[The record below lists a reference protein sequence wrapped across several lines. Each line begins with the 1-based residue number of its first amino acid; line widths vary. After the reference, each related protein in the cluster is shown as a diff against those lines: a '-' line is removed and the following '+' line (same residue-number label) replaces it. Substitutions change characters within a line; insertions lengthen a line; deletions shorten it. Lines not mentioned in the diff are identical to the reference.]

1 MIAVG
6 VDAGATS
13 TVAALSREGVFVRD
27 AVGPGGNAT
36 IVGVDDAADAM
47 LQAIRR
53 AAQGLLPDAIYIGAA
68 GAGRSRIADPL
79 AMLVCAAYPRAV
91 VRVGDDTAIALRG
104 AIPQGPGVV
113 VIAGTGSVAYAENGE
128 RRARVGGYGYLV
140 GDEGSGYAI
149 GMAAVRAYTR
159 VLDGRA
165 PRDEVT
171 DHVVR
176 TLAATDRATL
186 LAALYDGRVAPSTP
200 AALAPGIIALAD
212 GGDRAATK
220 IVQQA
225 ALDIAELVRG
235 AARAVGLL
243 DANPVIALAG
253 GLLQENSVLT
263 FLIETRINGDIAGA
277 TIVRRGDAPVRGALR
292 LAESLAGAHG

>member
-1 MIAVG
+1 MIAIG

-13 TVAALSREGVFVRD
+13 TAAALSRDGVFVRD
-27 AVGPGGNAT
+27 AIGPGANAT

-47 LQAIRR
+47 LVAIRR
-53 AAQGLLPDAIYIGAA
+53 AAQGESPDAIYIGAA

-79 AMLVCAAYPRAV
+79 AMLVRAAYPRAA

-104 AIPQGPGVV
+104 AIPHGPGIV

-128 RRARVGGYGYLV
+128 RRARVGGYGYLI
-140 GDEGSGYAI
+140 GDEGSAYAI
-149 GMAAVRAYTR
+149 GMAAVKLYTR

-171 DHVVR
+171 EHVAR
-176 TLAATDRATL
+176 TLGATDRATL
-186 LAALYDGRVAPSTP
+186 LAALYDGRITPTTP
-200 AALAPGIIALAD
+200 AALAPGIVALAD
-212 GGDRAATK
+212 AGDRAASK
-220 IVQQA
+220 IVQTA
-225 ALDIAELVRG
+225 AQDIADLAKA
-235 AARAVGLL
+235 AARAVELL
-243 DANPVIALAG
+243 EANPVIALAG
-253 GLLQENSVLT
+253 GLFEENSVLS
-263 FLIETRINGDIAGA
+263 FLIETRINGDIPGA